1 MRQLRT
7 KMILFIAACGMLA
20 TALPVGAH
28 HAFAAEFDETK
39 PLTLKGTVTKMEW
52 INPHSWIHIT
62 VDNKDGTKTDWMVEG
77 GSPNSLFRLGF
88 KKSSLPPGTVII
100 VDGYRSKDGS
110 NKAVGRDLTFEDGR
124 RLFLGGSAPGAN
136 GGGQ

>member
-20 TALPVGAH
+20 TTLPVGAH

-39 PLTLKGTVTKMEW
+39 PITLKGTVTKMEW
-52 INPHSWIHIT
+52 INPHSWIHIS
-62 VDNKDGTKTDWMVEG
+62 VDNPDGTKTDWMVEG

-100 VDGYRSKDGS
+100 VEGYRSKDGTD
-110 NKAVGRDLTFEDGR
+110 KAVGRDLTFEDGR